1 MADGDK
7 IKQVFWNIAEN
18 AVRAM
23 REGGVLRVSI
33 ERMGDDW
40 QVSFAD
46 TGTGMTPQQTEK
58 IFEPFQSNF
67 EGGTGLGLA
76 VVYQIVQA
84 HEGKVWARSKPGQ
97 GTTFVLRLRRLD
109 AERSVAVGSSR
120 PWRRSKPSQSHS
132 SGDSLQRPPGQG
144 GRVANILVCDD
155 ERSICEMLDIAL
167 RREGH
172 RVETVNSGQAA
183 KNKIDGN
190 LYDLIITDIKMPNI
204 DGIEV
209 LKHAHRVSPD
219 SPVILI
225 TAVDDYEAAVEAVKA
240 GGASDYI
247 RKSPGL
253 VDEIKLAINRV
264 LEKLSL
270 SKQNFALR
278 RDNAAHNS
286 LDNIIG
292 SSAAMEKLKQTLRTV
307 ASTASTV
314 LIHGESGTGK
324 ELVARAVHICS
335 PRAGEPFVSVNC
347 GAFPETLLESEL
359 FGYLKGA
366 FTGANQN
373 KRGLFEVAGGGTI
386 FLDEISEMTLAM
398 QVKLLRVLQERTV
411 RPVGGT
417 SEIPIDVR
425 VIAATN
431 RDLDKAV
438 AENLFREDLYYRLNV
453 IPIRVPN
460 LRERREDIPLLA
472 NHFQKKY
479 AAAAGRSILRV
490 NKESLEALCGYEWPG
505 NVRQLE
511 NTVERAV
518 ALETTE
524 ELHVELPAERPKAR
538 AAAAGV
544 GISGNMGEVAA
555 GRGAAARGR
564 HGNLRCRHRAHA
576 SADFAGALK
585 RRADEGRRSAG
596 NFLPVVPAFDEEV
609 RAVAASSEPRVPS

>member
-1 MADGDK
+1 M
-7 IKQVFWNIAEN
+7 
-18 AVRAM
+18 
-23 REGGVLRVSI
+23 
-33 ERMGDDW
+33 
-40 QVSFAD
+40 
-46 TGTGMTPQQTEK
+46 
-58 IFEPFQSNF
+58 
-67 EGGTGLGLA
+67 
-76 VVYQIVQA
+76 
-84 HEGKVWARSKPGQ
+84 
-97 GTTFVLRLRRLD
+97 
-109 AERSVAVGSSR
+109 
-120 PWRRSKPSQSHS
+120 
-132 SGDSLQRPPGQG
+132 
-144 GRVANILVCDD
+144 ANILVCDD

-167 RREGH
+167 RRDGH
-172 RVETVNSGQAA
+172 RVETVQSGQAA
-183 KNKIDGN
+183 KNKIDGA

-209 LKHAHRVSPD
+209 LRHAHRVSPD

-225 TAVDDYEAAVEAVKA
+225 TAVEDYEAAVEAVKA

-253 VDEIKLAINRV
+253 VDEIRLAISRV
-264 LEKLSL
+264 LEKLVL

-278 RDNAAHNS
+278 RDAASHNS

-292 SSAAMEKLKQTLRTV
+292 SSAAMEKLKQTVRTV

-335 PRAGEPFVSVNC
+335 PRATEPFVSVNC

-438 AENLFREDLYYRLNV
+438 ADNLFREDLYYRLNV

-472 NHFQKKY
+472 NHFLKKY
-479 AAAAGRSILRV
+479 AAAANRSILRV
-490 NKESLEALCGYEWPG
+490 NKMSLDALCDYEWPG

-518 ALETTE
+518 ALEMTD

-538 AAAAGV
+538 AAAAGAGIAGV
-544 GISGNMGEVAA
+544 GINGGVSEIAPGAVLPEGVGMEGYVANIERTLLQSA
-555 GRGAAARGR
+555 LDRSNGVQTKAADLLGISYRSFR
-564 HGNLRCRHRAHA
+564 HLMKKYE
-576 SADFAGALK
+576 L
-585 RRADEGRRSAG
+585 
-596 NFLPVVPAFDEEV
+596 
-609 RAVAASSEPRVPS
+609 